1 MWRNYLIIAMRSLAK
16 NRLFT
21 ALNLIGLAVG
31 MAACLLIAMWVRNEM
46 TYDQWLPDHE
56 RIFVVQSDVKEPGQ
70 DAQRWGSSPAV
81 MLPLLQ
87 QDFPQI
93 ESATRVLSWGMT
105 LRRGTR
111 LENQSVVFGDA
122 GFFDLLKFPT
132 LEGSIEGAFK
142 APNQMVVSR
151 QFAQKWFGAE
161 SSQVNQATIG
171 QTIEMV
177 VKGEKRI
184 YTIAAVLRDIPD
196 NSMFK
201 FDAVVP
207 LVVGDFDNL
216 PWLFGWE
223 SFNPQ
228 TIVKLKQASDVEAL
242 RVGAEA
248 FVAKHHPPAVKGEA
262 TLYYRPM
269 YMNIGQAHLQQ
280 PKVNAYFKAA
290 GDRTLV
296 KAIGATGVM
305 ILLIAIVTYINL
317 ATARVSLRA
326 REVGLR
332 KTMGAT
338 RLQLIIQFLVESTL
352 LALLAGGVAL
362 TLVELLLPAFN
373 VLLEQHLTLH
383 YLGISGVLLPLLVLV
398 LLVGLGGGWYPAMVL
413 SRLRPREAM
422 QGMMMTRGGGKLR
435 LTLVVGQFAI
445 AVLLINCMVII
456 YAQVMFLRKTDM
468 GYQPAGMMLIS
479 QLERKEVRPQ
489 QQAFLDEV
497 RRTPGVV
504 SATRSIFGPGSRGN
518 ITQRVV
524 FPDKVVGAGEGA
536 ETGTGA
542 RTTTTKAAP
551 AASDLVN
558 ISAQLVDWD
567 YVRTYG
573 AKLLAGRDLSDTFA
587 NDDQTNLK
595 RAELVNRT
603 TNVLINRS
611 MLKYFNTSDPQA
623 VIGKVFQIAQEGTR
637 SPMAVVGVVEDVRL
651 ASAREESPATYFSRS
666 AEDFYSMSIRF
677 RDVSPIDMSKR
688 IEALWKKFFPDT
700 PFTSKMVDEVMR
712 GAYDVEI
719 QRGNLFALFAGIA
732 IVLCAAGL
740 YGLAVF
746 TAERRTKEIGI
757 RKVLGASVTD
767 IVKLLVWQFSKPVLI
782 ATLIAWPVAWWLM
795 REWLNGFNVRIALT
809 PIPFLAAGLLA
820 MVIAWVTVTWHAMR
834 VARMSPIHALRH
846 E

>member
-1 MWRNYLIIAMRSLAK
+1 MWRNYLMMGARSLAK

-56 RIFVVQSDVKEPGQ
+56 RIFIVQSDLKEPGQ
-70 DAQRWGSSPAV
+70 DARRWGSSPAI
-81 MLPLLQ
+81 MLPFLQ

-93 ESATRVLSWGMT
+93 ESAARVLSWGMT
-105 LRRGTR
+105 LKRGTR
-111 LENQSVVFGDA
+111 LENQAVVFSDA

-151 QFAQKWFGAE
+151 QFAQKWFGDQSA
-161 SSQVNQATIG
+161 QATQSTVG

-177 VKGEKRI
+177 VKGEKRT
-184 YTIAAVLRDIPD
+184 YTIAAVLRDLPD

-201 FDAVVP
+201 FDVVVP
-207 LVVGDFDNL
+207 LVVSDFDNL
-216 PWLFGWE
+216 PWLFSGWE

-242 RVGAEA
+242 RAGAEA
-248 FVAKHHPPAVKGEA
+248 FIAKHHPPAVKGE
-262 TLYYRPM
+262 TSMYYRPM

-280 PKVNAYFKAA
+280 PKVDAYFKAA

-296 KAIGATGVM
+296 KAIAATGVM

-332 KTMGAT
+332 KTLGAT
-338 RLQLIIQFLVESTL
+338 RLQLITQFLVESTL
-352 LALLAGGVAL
+352 LALLAGGLAL
-362 TLVELLLPAFN
+362 TLVELSLPAFN
-373 VLLEQHLTLH
+373 ALLQQHLTLH

-398 LLVGLGGGWYPAMVL
+398 LLVGVGGGWYPAMVL

-422 QGMMMTRGGGKLR
+422 QGTMMARGGGKLR
-435 LTLVVGQFAI
+435 LLLVVGQFAT
-445 AVLLINCMVII
+445 AVLLINCMAII
-456 YAQVMFLRKTDM
+456 YAQVIFLRSADM

-479 QLERKEVRPQ
+479 QLESKEVRPQ

-504 SATRSIFGPGSRGN
+504 SATRSIFGPGSGGN

-524 FPDKVVGAGEGA
+524 FPDKVAGAGA
-536 ETGTGA
+536 EPTI
-542 RTTTTKAAP
+542 RKAAP

-587 NDDQTNLK
+587 NDDQTNMK
-595 RAELVNRT
+595 RAELANRT

-623 VIGKVFQIAQEGTR
+623 VIGKVFQIAAEGNAR
-637 SPMAVVGVVEDVRL
+637 LPMAVVGVVEDIRL
-651 ASAREESPATYFSRS
+651 GSAREESPATFFSRS
-666 AEDFYSMSIRF
+666 AADFYSMSIRF
-677 RDVSPIDMSKR
+677 REVSPSDMSKR

-712 GAYDVEI
+712 DAYDVET
-719 QRGNLFALFAGIA
+719 QRGNLFALCAGLA
-732 IVLCAAGL
+732 FVLCAIGM

-746 TAERRTKEIGI
+746 TAERRTKEIGV
-757 RKVLGASVTD
+757 RKVLGASQMD
-767 IVKLLVWQFSKPVLI
+767 ILKLLVWQFLKPVGI
-782 ATLIAWPVAWWLM
+782 AILIAWPIAWWLM
-795 REWLNGFNVRIALT
+795 REWLNGFSLRIPLT
-809 PIPFLAAGLLA
+809 PLPFLAAGLLA
-820 MVIAWVTVTWHAMR
+820 LLIGWLTVTWHALR
-834 VARMSPIHALRH
+834 VARTSPIHALRH